1 MGLPDPRR
9 TGSRAG
15 SSASFPSCGPV
26 LATRAVGVYF
36 AGSAL
41 LNAVHTVR
49 IAPRLLA
56 WLRDSAWSPPH
67 RRLLAA
73 LEPAAP
79 AVVLGAASF
88 QAVVGYHLLRGRRVP
103 GALRWA
109 QAWVLG
115 LVPVLPWPYWVPNAL
130 SAVVF
135 EAVRRADAGSRPTRR
150 TGRSGGALVRR
161 NRTVD
166 HGRTP

>member
-1 MGLPDPRR
+1 MGLSAPRR
-9 TGSRAG
+9 TGSHAASTR
-15 SSASFPSCGPV
+15 SSPNRGTV
-26 LATRAVGVYF
+26 LATRAAGVYF
-36 AGSAL
+36 AGAAV

-56 WLRDSAWSPPH
+56 WLRDGAWSPPH
-67 RRLLAA
+67 RRLLVA
-73 LEPAAP
+73 LEPVAP
-79 AVVLGAASF
+79 AVVLGAAAF

-130 SAVVF
+130 SAVVL
-135 EAVRRADAGSRPTRR
+135 EAVRRRAVGSRA
-150 TGRSGGALVRR
+150 G
-161 NRTVD
+161 
-166 HGRTP
+166 

>member
-1 MGLPDPRR
+1 MGLPANRR
-9 TGSRAG
+9 TGSHAA
-15 SSASFPSCGPV
+15 SSTSPPGRGPV

-36 AGSAL
+36 AGSAV

-49 IAPRLLA
+49 TAPRLLA
-56 WLRDSAWSPPH
+56 WFRDSAWSPPH
-67 RRLLAA
+67 RRLLVA
-73 LEPAAP
+73 LEPVAP

-88 QAVVGYHLLRGRRVP
+88 QAVVGYHLLRGRRVA

-115 LVPVLPWPYWVPNAL
+115 LVPVLPWPYWVPNVL

-135 EAVRRADAGSRPTRR
+135 EAVRRSAGPSRPVRQKNSAVTRMR
-150 TGRSGGALVRR
+150 V
-161 NRTVD
+161 VV
-166 HGRTP
+166 TP